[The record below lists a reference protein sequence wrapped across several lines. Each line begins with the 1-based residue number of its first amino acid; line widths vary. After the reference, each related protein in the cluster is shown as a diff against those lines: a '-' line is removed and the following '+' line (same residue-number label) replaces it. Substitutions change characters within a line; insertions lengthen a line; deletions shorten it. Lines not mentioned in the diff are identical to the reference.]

1 MLTRR
6 EFLHRASATTT
17 GLALLPSLPARAETS
32 PSKVPPFTKTIID
45 GKPRERGR
53 RYGKEFSNGVR
64 AFLDKEIW
72 KPFTGK
78 PATREEMVRYA
89 AACGLEIKKFS
100 PIIHDELEGMAE
112 GSGLRLEELV
122 LITLH
127 EELYHKGALPKLPH
141 CTAVAAGPP
150 VTAGGGIVGQ
160 TWDWM
165 ESVFGLSN
173 VLHWKRPEGPS
184 LLAYAFPG
192 LWVGAGLNSAGLAL
206 CWTSAAL
213 GEKGQEPRVG
223 IPSYVL
229 LTHLLYQETLDAAE
243 AEAKRG
249 TNAGWFTFVM
259 GDGKGNLLNI
269 EASPKEVVT
278 ERPTGTISRVGF
290 GSRKMTATPEGE
302 SVKFHARCQKVNELM
317 AGASGKVDRRMLQ
330 TWFEDPKGGIAVG
343 KGTIDLMVFD
353 TTAREG
359 YLSRGPSYGV
369 HWQKFGFADR
379 D

>member
-6 EFLHRASATTT
+6 ELLHRASATTA
-17 GLALLPSLPARAETS
+17 GLALLPSPSARAETG

-53 RYGKEFSNGVR
+53 RYGKEFSDGIG
-64 AFLDKEIW
+64 AFLEKEIW
-72 KPFTGK
+72 KPFIGK

-112 GSGLRLEELV
+112 GSGLRLEELI

-127 EELYHKGALPKLPH
+127 EELYHKAPLPKLPH

-165 ESVFGLSN
+165 ESVFGLSS
-173 VLHWKRPEGPS
+173 VLHWKRSEGPS

-192 LWVGAGLNSAGLAL
+192 LWAGAGLNSAGLAL

-229 LTHLLYQETLDAAE
+229 LTHLLYQETLDAAAE
-243 AEAKRG
+243 EAKRAPC
-249 TNAGWFTFVM
+249 AGWFTFVM
-259 GDGKGNLLNI
+259 GDSKGNLLNI
-269 EASPKEVVT
+269 EGSPTKLAT
-278 ERPTGTISRVGF
+278 ERPRGRLCRVGF
-290 GSRKMTATPEGE
+290 GSQAMTGASAAQP
-302 SVKFHARCQKVNELM
+302 VKLHARCEKVYDLM
-317 AGASGKVDRRMLQ
+317 VAASGKVDRRSLQ
-330 TWFEDPKGGIAVG
+330 AWFEDPKGGIAVG

-353 TTAREG
+353 TTAREAH
-359 YLSRGPSYGV
+359 LSRGPSYGV
-369 HWQKFGFADR
+369 HWQKFAFADR

>member
-6 EFLHRASATTT
+6 ELLHRASAATT

-32 PSKVPPFTKTIID
+32 PSKVPTFTKTIID

-53 RYGKEFSNGVR
+53 RYGKEFSDGIR
-64 AFLDKEIW
+64 AFLDQEIW
-72 KPFTGK
+72 KPFIGK

-100 PIIHDELEGMAE
+100 PIIHEELEGMAE
-112 GSGLRLEELV
+112 GSGLGMEELV
-122 LITLH
+122 LVTLH
-127 EELYHKGALPKLPH
+127 EELYHKAPLPKLPH

-165 ESVFGLSN
+165 ESVFGLSS
-173 VLHWKRPEGPS
+173 VLHWKRSEGPS

-192 LWVGAGLNSAGLAL
+192 LWAGAGLNSAGLAL

-213 GEKGQEPRVG
+213 GEKGQGARVG

-243 AEAKRG
+243 VEAKRG
-249 TNAGWFTFVM
+249 INAGWFTFVM
-259 GDGKGNLLNI
+259 GDAKGNLLNI
-269 EASPKEVVT
+269 EASPKEVAT
-278 ERPTGTISRVGF
+278 ERPKGAVSRVGF
-290 GSRKMTATPEGE
+290 GSRKMTGTAEGQT
-302 SVKFHARCQKVNELM
+302 VKLHARCEKVNELM
-317 AGASGKVDRRMLQ
+317 AGASGKVDRSMLQ
-330 TWFEDPKGGIAVG
+330 AWFADPKGGIAVG

-353 TTAREG
+353 TTAREA